1 MNLKMTEGKKVKKA
15 LLVIDMQNVCVGKN
29 HATYFKYDN
38 EILIQT
44 VNEVIDANES
54 NVVVYIKN
62 IMKKNLINKLA
73 PFKAYEETE
82 EVELVSNL
90 HVISDYVFIKY
101 EGNAFSNP
109 KLNEFLKAHKIKCVE
124 IVGVDGGGCVAL
136 TALGAI
142 KEGYSV
148 ILNESAIGTM
158 FNKNK
163 EKYFKKL
170 READAKII

>member
-1 MNLKMTEGKKVKKA
+1 MKKA
-15 LLVIDMQNVCVGKN
+15 LLVIDMQNVCVGEK

-38 EILIQT
+38 EILIRT
-44 VNEVIDANES
+44 VNEVIDANKG
-54 NVVVYIKN
+54 NLVIYIKN
-62 IMKKNLINKLA
+62 VMKKNLINKLA
-73 PFKAYEETE
+73 PFQAYEGTE

-90 HVISDYVFIKY
+90 HVTSNYVFTKY
-101 EGNAFSNP
+101 EGNAFTNH
-109 KLNEFLKAHKIKCVE
+109 KLNDLLKEHNIECVE
-124 IVGVDGGGCVAL
+124 VVGVDGGGCVAL

-148 ILNESAIGTM
+148 IVNESAIGTM

-170 READAKII
+170 READAKFI

>member
-1 MNLKMTEGKKVKKA
+1 MKKA
-15 LLVIDMQNVCVGKN
+15 LLVIDMQNVCVGEK

-38 EILIQT
+38 EILIRT
-44 VNEVIDANES
+44 VNEVIDANKG
-54 NVVVYIKN
+54 NLVIYIKN
-62 IMKKNLINKLA
+62 VMKKNLINKLA
-73 PFKAYEETE
+73 PFQAYEGTE

-90 HVISDYVFIKY
+90 HVTSNYVFTKY
-101 EGNAFSNP
+101 KGNAFTNH
-109 KLNEFLKAHKIKCVE
+109 KLNDLLKEHNIECVE
-124 IVGVDGGGCVAL
+124 VVGVDGGACVAL

-148 ILNESAIGTM
+148 IVNESAIGTM

-170 READAKII
+170 RVADAKFI